1 MTKEEE
7 LLIRKAQRG
16 NLQAFEKLVHCY
28 DAKIMQLIF
37 NMVNDVEDTRD
48 LYQEI
53 FIKVF
58 KSIKKFRFQ
67 SEFYTWLFRI
77 TVNSCI
83 NYRKRKSS
91 HQNESLDD
99 YLNEENRYWK
109 IVGAN
114 ENRNPEQI
122 MINNE
127 LNDKIQQSIEKLST
141 KQKSVFILKHYHGY
155 KLSEIANMLNC
166 SEGTVKNYMFRAV
179 QKMKKSLA
187 EYHQI

>member
-1 MTKEEE
+1 MNREEE

-16 NLQAFEKLVHCY
+16 NLQAFEKLVYCY

-91 HQNESLDD
+91 HQHASLDD
-99 YLNEENRYWK
+99 YLNDENSYWK
-109 IVGAN
+109 IIGTD

-127 LNDKIQQSIEKLST
+127 LNDQIQQSIEKLST

-155 KLSEIANMLNC
+155 KLSEIANILNC